1 MHLPFYI
8 AKRYLI
14 SRKSHNIINIISI
27 ISVVGVTVGTMAL
40 ILVLS
45 VFNGFESLV
54 LSLFNSFNP
63 DIKIEAAEGKT
74 ISTADFPFGELQQTE
89 GVAGYW
95 EVIEENALARHEEN
109 QHIVKIKGVGPNYL
123 DNSALTR
130 FVVAGEAAVQQNG
143 SEKAFIGAGVAYYL
157 GIYIGDYT
165 PPVSLFIP
173 SRTSRSYSSLQA
185 DAFNQKVLDVAGV
198 FSLQQEF
205 DRDYVF
211 IPIDAARNLME
222 YDDEVTS
229 VEVDVVN
236 EDEIN
241 RVKYRLEET
250 LGESYSVKTRYEQQS
265 LLYRVMR
272 SEKWA
277 TFVILAFI
285 LIIATFNVIGSLSI
299 LIIDKKKDIAVLWS
313 LGADKKMIKRI
324 FIAEGMLISVFGG
337 IAGLLVGGLIAW
349 LQQQFG
355 FVPLGGAGDSY
366 IVDAYPVKV
375 EWLDFLL
382 VLLTVVLIGAVT
394 VWYPVRQIS
403 RKILSQQLNF
413 FLMR

>member
-1 MHLPFYI
+1 
-8 AKRYLI
+8 
-14 SRKSHNIINIISI
+14 
-27 ISVVGVTVGTMAL
+27 MAL

-74 ISTADFPFGELQQTE
+74 VNTAEFPFGELQQTE
-89 GVAGYW
+89 GIAGYW
-95 EVIEENALARHEEN
+95 KVIEENALARHEES
-109 QHIVKIKGVGPNYL
+109 QHIVRVKGVGPGYL
-123 DNSALTR
+123 ENSDLSR
-130 FVVAGEAAVQQNG
+130 FVVAGEAKVMQQG
-143 SEKAFIGAGVAYYL
+143 SGKAFLGAGVAYYL
-157 GIYIGDYT
+157 GIYLGDYT
-165 PPVSLFIP
+165 PPPNLLIP
-173 SRTSRSYSSLQA
+173 SRTNRSYSSLQT

-211 IPIDAARNLME
+211 VPIDVARDLME

-229 VEVDVVN
+229 IEVDVVS
-236 EDEIN
+236 EDEID
-241 RVKYRLEET
+241 RVKYRLEEL
-250 LGESYSVKTRYEQQS
+250 LGDGYTVKTRYEQQS

-337 IAGLLVGGLIAW
+337 LAGLFVGGLIAW

-366 IVDAYPVKV
+366 IIDAYPVKV
-375 EWLDFLL
+375 ELLDFLL
-382 VLLTVVLIGAVT
+382 VLLTVILIGAVT
-394 VWYPVRQIS
+394 VWYPIRQIS

>member
-1 MHLPFYI
+1 MYLPFYI
-8 AKRYLI
+8 AKRYLV

-74 ISTADFPFGELQQTE
+74 ISTADFPFGELKQTE
-89 GVAGYW
+89 GIAAYW
-95 EVIEENALARHEEN
+95 EVIEENALARHDES
-109 QHIVKIKGVGPNYL
+109 QHIVRIKGVDPNYL
-123 DNSALTR
+123 DSSALKR

-173 SRTSRSYSSLQA
+173 SRTSRSYSSLQT

-211 IPIDAARNLME
+211 VPIDAARKLME

-229 VEVDVVN
+229 IEVDVVS
-236 EDEIN
+236 EDDIN

-250 LGESYSVKTRYEQQS
+250 LGGTYSVKTRYEQQS